1 MDGDIMSKSGYTGL
15 SFPFRLNNRGG
26 IAMSTTTVTAPDH
39 INESIAQIILTQLKE
54 RPMELDVGSD
64 VHRSIFSP
72 NDPVTHSLLRYNI
85 VDALTRLE
93 PRISVSEDSIGVADY
108 ENVIYVQINYVVK
121 EYGTTYSQIL
131 AVGEV
136 K

>member
-1 MDGDIMSKSGYTGL
+1 MSKNGYTGI

-26 IAMSTTTVTAPDH
+26 IAMSTTSVTAPDH
-39 INESIAQIILTQLKE
+39 INESIAQIVLTRLKE
-54 RPMELDVGSD
+54 RPMELSVGSD
-64 VHRSIFSP
+64 VSLSIFSP
-72 NDPVTHSLLRYNI
+72 NDPTTHALLRYNI

-93 PRISVSEDSIGVADY
+93 PRISVTEEDIAVADY
-108 ENVIYVQINYVVK
+108 ENVVYVQINYIVI

-131 AVGEV
+131 AIGEV

>member
-1 MDGDIMSKSGYTGL
+1 MSKSGYTGL

-54 RPMELDVGSD
+54 RPMELAVGSD
-64 VHRSIFSP
+64 IHRSTFSL
-72 NDPVTHSLLRYNI
+72 NDPATHALLRYNI

-93 PRISVSEDSIGVADY
+93 PRISVSEEGIGVTAF
-108 ENVIYVQINYVVK
+108 ENIIIVQVNYMVK

-131 AVGEV
+131 SVGEV
-136 K
+136 N

>member
-1 MDGDIMSKSGYTGL
+1 MSKSGYTGL

-39 INESIAQIILTQLKE
+39 INESIAQILLTQLKE
-54 RPMELDVGSD
+54 RPMELAVGSD

-72 NDPVTHSLLRYNI
+72 NDPVTHSILRYHI
-85 VDALTRLE
+85 LDALTRLE
-93 PRISVSEDSIGVADY
+93 PRISVTEDNIFIVGI

-121 EYGTTYSQIL
+121 EYGNTYSQIFTI
-131 AVGEV
+131 GEV
-136 K
+136 S

>member
-1 MDGDIMSKSGYTGL
+1 MSKSGYTGL

-26 IAMSTTTVTAPDH
+26 IAMSSTTVTAPDH

-54 RPMELDVGSD
+54 RPMELEVGSD
-64 VHRSIFSP
+64 VHRAIFSP
-72 NDPVTHSLLRYNI
+72 NDPATHALLRYNI

-93 PRISVSEDSIGVADY
+93 PRISVTEEGLDVIYY
-108 ENVIYVQINYVVK
+108 ENIIFVQLNYVVK

-136 K
+136 N

>member
-1 MDGDIMSKSGYTGL
+1 MSKSGYTGL

-39 INESIAQIILTQLKE
+39 INESIAQIVLTQLKE

-72 NDPVTHSLLRYNI
+72 NDPATHALLRYNI

-93 PRISVSEDSIGVADY
+93 PRISVSEDGIGVTAY
-108 ENVIYVQINYVVK
+108 ENIVLVQVNYIVK

-136 K
+136 NNI

>member
-1 MDGDIMSKSGYTGL
+1 MNKTGYTGL

-26 IAMSTTTVTAPDH
+26 FTMSTTTVSAPDH

-54 RPMELDVGSD
+54 RPMELSVGSD

-72 NDPVTHSLLRYNI
+72 NDPATHALLRYNI
-85 VDALTRLE
+85 VDALVRLE
-93 PRISVSEDSIGVADY
+93 PRISVTEDSIAVAAY
-108 ENVIYVQINYVVK
+108 ENVIYVQINYIIK
-121 EYGTTYSQIL
+121 DYGTTYSQIL

>member
-1 MDGDIMSKSGYTGL
+1 MGKSGYTGL

-54 RPMELDVGSD
+54 RPMELAVGSD
-64 VHRSIFSP
+64 VHRAIFSP
-72 NDPVTHSLLRYNI
+72 NDPVTHSVLRYNI

-93 PRISVSEDSIGVADY
+93 PRIAVTEDNIYIVDF
-108 ENVIYVQINYVVK
+108 ENVIYVQLNYVVK
-121 EYGTTYSQIL
+121 EYGTTYSQIFTIGG
-131 AVGEV
+131 VN
-136 K
+136 

>member
-1 MDGDIMSKSGYTGL
+1 MSKSGYTGL

-39 INESIAQIILTQLKE
+39 INESIAQILLTQLKE
-54 RPMELDVGSD
+54 RPMELAVGSD

-72 NDPVTHSLLRYNI
+72 NDPVTHSILRYNI
-85 VDALTRLE
+85 LDALTRLE
-93 PRISVSEDSIGVADY
+93 PRISVTEDNIFIVGI

-121 EYGTTYSQIL
+121 EYGNTYSQIFTI
-131 AVGEV
+131 GEV
-136 K
+136 S

>member
-39 INESIAQIILTQLKE
+39 INESIAQILLTQLKE
-54 RPMELDVGSD
+54 RPMELAVGSD

-72 NDPVTHSLLRYNI
+72 NDPVTHSILRYNI
-85 VDALTRLE
+85 LDALTRLE
-93 PRISVSEDSIGVADY
+93 PRISVTEDNIFIVGI
-108 ENVIYVQINYVVK
+108 ENIIYVQINYVVK
-121 EYGTTYSQIL
+121 EYGNTYSQIFTI
-131 AVGEV
+131 GEV
-136 K
+136 S